1 MVSTWGAGEWSALDF
16 EAVMMGCLV
25 VKPGAGG
32 ARLYPSVFTPGKSV
46 LDVDP
51 GFTELGPV
59 LRGALGNL
67 GRAQAM
73 VDRAATVWRQ
83 SVNLTRVADDISD
96 AMITAL
102 LRADA
107 ANSGQQGGFT
117 QQLQQ

>member
-1 MVSTWGAGEWSALDF
+1 
-16 EAVMMGCLV
+16 MGCLV